1 VAVGVILVV
10 LTEGLV
16 RGQLRDRGQRDANIG
31 VEIMLRKGGQS
42 LSLTSADMTISES
55 EVEAV
60 HAVPGVATA
69 TPVGQNIEMG
79 ASGGLGIRQVDG
91 IDFQSFTAASN
102 LRIAEG
108 QPLPKSGDV
117 AIIDFRE
124 AAKGIRV
131 GDKIRALG
139 RELTVVGIYEPE
151 AGARI
156 KVPLATMQEVLGAS
170 GKCSM
175 IFVKCQNAAEQEAVA
190 ARILE
195 RFPGYSFFLT
205 RELPKLFAS
214 GIAPLNVFLNVV
226 KGLATVISLLIILL
240 TMYTT
245 VAERTRQ
252 IGVMKSLGA
261 SKFWIAWVFVKEAL
275 LISLL
280 GVVLGLAVAILARYA
295 LVNGL
300 GMKIDLEVGSILYS
314 SVAGLLS
321 GLLGALYPALRAAS
335 QDPVKALSYE

>member
-1 VAVGVILVV
+1 
-10 LTEGLV
+10 
-16 RGQLRDRGQRDANIG
+16 
-31 VEIMLRKGGQS
+31 
-42 LSLTSADMTISES
+42 
-55 EVEAV
+55 
-60 HAVPGVATA
+60 
-69 TPVGQNIEMG
+69 
-79 ASGGLGIRQVDG
+79 
-91 IDFQSFTAASN
+91 
-102 LRIAEG
+102 
-108 QPLPKSGDV
+108 
-117 AIIDFRE
+117 
-124 AAKGIRV
+124 
-131 GDKIRALG
+131 
-139 RELTVVGIYEPE
+139 
-151 AGARI
+151 
-156 KVPLATMQEVLGAS
+156 
-170 GKCSM
+170 M

-195 RFPGYSFFLT
+195 KFPGYSFFLT
-205 RELPKLFAS
+205 RELPQLFAN

-261 SKFWIAWVFVKEAL
+261 SKFWIAWVFEKEAL

-280 GVVLGLAVAILARYA
+280 GVVVGLAIAILARYA

-300 GMKIDLEVGSILYS
+300 GLNIDLEANSIIYS
-314 SVAGLLS
+314 SVAGLGA